1 MISDLYLT
9 DFYLTLAAQST
20 VVLGSASLV
29 TMLLRKQSA
38 ALRHAVWAAS
48 FVVLLLLPV
57 LPQNSW
63 FSVTQTVAAPAVLVE
78 PLYRTRITV
87 RGGATVDWVKVAL
100 LVHLLVALALLMR
113 SVVAR
118 MLLEERPVQTPMVVG
133 LWRPK
138 VLWPE
143 GAEQWNAER
152 REAAWQHERQHIGRL
167 DLWWELFGLIGT
179 ALYWPHP
186 LVWWAKKKMT
196 EECEQACDDGVL
208 AGGWAAS
215 RYAGHL
221 VEIAREMRRDEK
233 NVSLAGGL
241 AMTRGKNLEQR
252 VRVLLDETRARGG
265 VTRKTVGLV
274 AFCALGLLLPLSGYK
289 LLAQANAT
297 GLSGVV
303 RDASGSA
310 VPGARVTVSIG
321 ERTEVVRSN
330 SAGVYSFPGLPK
342 GNWSVNVRH
351 PGFAPMD
358 VQGLAVDG
366 ATEFHP
372 VLYLGKIVET
382 VQVKGDGMPPPPP
395 PAPAENGGVAQRIRV
410 GGNVQ
415 SAKVITRVAP
425 VYPPDCKAEGVSGI
439 VLLRAVIGKDG
450 SVTSLQAKN
459 QLVDARLVRSAMEA
473 VQQWRYQTT
482 LLNGNPVEVLTE
494 VEVNFTLLP

>member
-9 DFYLTLAAQST
+9 LAVQST
-20 VVLGSASLV
+20 VVLGTAAVATLA
-29 TMLLRKQSA
+29 MRKQSA

-87 RGGATVDWVKVAL
+87 RGASAVEWVKVGM
-100 LVHLLVALALLMR
+100 LVHLLGALGLLLR

-133 LWRPK
+133 LWRPR

-143 GAEQWNAER
+143 GAEQWSAER

-167 DLWWELFGLIGT
+167 DLWWELFGLVGT

-186 LVWWAKKKMT
+186 LVWWAKKKLT

-208 AGGWAAS
+208 AGGIAAS

-221 VEIAREMRRDEK
+221 VEIAREMRSDEK

-289 LLAQANAT
+289 LLAQANAA

-310 VPGARVTVSIG
+310 VPGARVMVSMG

-330 SAGVYSFPGLPK
+330 GAGAYSFPGLPK
-342 GNWSVNVRH
+342 GNWTVSVRH

-358 VQGLAVDG
+358 VQGLAVEG

-372 VLYLGKIVET
+372 VLYIGKIVET
-382 VQVKGDGMPPPPP
+382 VQVTGAGMPPPPP
-395 PAPAENGGVAQRIRV
+395 PPPPGPNGQVAQRIRV

-415 SAKVITRVAP
+415 AAKVITRVAP
-425 VYPPDCKAEGVSGI
+425 VYPADCKAEGVSGI

-459 QLVDARLVRSAMEA
+459 QLVDARLVKAASDA

-494 VEVNFTLLP
+494 IEVNFTLAP

>member
-9 DFYLTLAAQST
+9 LAVQST

-29 TMLLRKQSA
+29 TMLLRKKSA
-38 ALRHAVWAAS
+38 AVRHAVWAAS

-57 LPQNSW
+57 LPQSSW
-63 FSVTQTVAAPAVLVE
+63 FSMTQSVAPPAVLVE
-78 PLYRTRITV
+78 PIGRTRITV
-87 RGGATVDWVKVAL
+87 NGSTAVNWIAVAM
-100 LVHLLVALALLMR
+100 LVHLVGALLLLLR

-118 MLLEERPVQTPMVVG
+118 MVLEEKPVQTPMVVG
-133 LWRPK
+133 LLRPR
-138 VLWPE
+138 VLWPA
-143 GAEQWNAER
+143 GAEEWSAER

-186 LVWWAKKKMT
+186 LVWWARKKMT

-208 AGGWAAS
+208 VGGLAAS

-221 VEIAREMRRDEK
+221 IEIAREMRSDEK

-252 VRVLLDETRARGG
+252 VIVLLDETRARSG

-274 AFCALGLLLPLSGYK
+274 ALCAMGLLVPLSGYK
-289 LLAQANAT
+289 LLAQSSGG

-303 RDASGSA
+303 RDASGAA
-310 VPGARVTVSIG
+310 VPDVRVTVSLG
-321 ERTEVVRSN
+321 ERVEAVRSN
-330 SAGVYSFPGLPK
+330 AAGVYNFPGLTP
-342 GNWSVNVRH
+342 GNWTVTVQH
-351 PGFAPMD
+351 PGFAQLE
-358 VQGLAVDG
+358 VKGLAVEGG
-366 ATEFHP
+366 ATEFNP
-372 VLYLGKIVET
+372 VLNLGKIVET

-395 PAPAENGGVAQRIRV
+395 PPPPAPGGSGPQRLRV

-415 SAKVITRVAP
+415 SAKVVSRVAP
-425 VYPPDCKAEGVSGI
+425 VYPPDCKAEGVTGI
-439 VLLRAVIGKDG
+439 VLMRAVIGKDG
-450 SVTSLQAKN
+450 SVISLQPRN
-459 QLVDARLVRSAMEA
+459 QLVDQRLVRSAMEA
-473 VQQWRYQTT
+473 VQQWRYNTT

-494 VEVNFTLLP
+494 IEVNFTLAR